1 MMAYLSKFARTGNPN
16 SGDSQHAF
24 PAQRTKWE
32 QWINASGGPKAIVFD
47 ADFDHAKIDMQMTDE
62 LTFAI
67 AEAQRQAW
75 VAAQAAANRTLADN
89 VTKLFLFQPPW

>member
-1 MMAYLSKFARTGNPN
+1 M
-16 SGDSQHAF
+16 F
-24 PAQRTKWE
+24 PGRPVKWQ
-32 QWINASGGPKAIVFD
+32 QWSNAAGGPKAIVFD
-47 ADFDHAKIDMQMTDE
+47 ADLDHAKIDMTMGDE

-75 VAAQAAANRTLADN
+75 VAAQIPANRTIADN

>member
-1 MMAYLSKFARTGNPN
+1 MMMG
-16 SGDSQHAF
+16 
-24 PAQRTKWE
+24 
-32 QWINASGGPKAIVFD
+32 
-47 ADFDHAKIDMQMTDE
+47 DE

-75 VAAQAAANRTLADN
+75 VAAQIPANRTIADN

>member
-1 MMAYLSKFARTGNPN
+1 MRSLLIAQSGNNGQTRLEVQRRLS
-16 SGDSQHAF
+16 SMQ
-24 PAQRTKWE
+24 
-32 QWINASGGPKAIVFD
+32 IAIMRRLT
-47 ADFDHAKIDMQMTDE
+47 MQMTDE

-75 VAAQAAANRTLADN
+75 VAAQAPANRALADN